1 MTGLFHNKYLP
12 FKQFASGQQTST
24 YHSCFCLQLR
34 QDHGRIFAYQIQG
47 VFADGRL
54 DGLQN
59 IIFRQRQRSA
69 DDHQFRIEQVN
80 QTCEITPQFAPDF
93 FHQFNAQDIFFI
105 GGLHNLFQRK

>member
-24 YHSCFCLQLR
+24 YHSCSCLQLR
-34 QDHGRIFAYQIQG
+34 QYHRGILAYQIQG
-47 VFADGRL
+47 IFADGGL
-54 DGLQN
+54 DGLQD

-69 DDHQFRIEQVN
+69 DDHQLRIEQVN
-80 QTCEITPQFAPDF
+80 QSCKVTSQFAPDL